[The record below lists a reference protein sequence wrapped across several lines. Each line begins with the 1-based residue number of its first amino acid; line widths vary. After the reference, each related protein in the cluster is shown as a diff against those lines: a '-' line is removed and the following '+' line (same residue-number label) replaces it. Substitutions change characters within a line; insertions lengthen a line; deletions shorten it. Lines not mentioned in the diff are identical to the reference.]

1 MTQYK
6 DEVER
11 HAELLAA
18 EEWANEVRAIHVHS
32 LSSMWYDDRPQDTH
46 NGTSVT
52 DREFNSGLI
61 ERFKDGKII
70 YIFGEKLVGDQLLQA
85 FEQHV

>member
-18 EEWANEVRAIHVHS
+18 EEWGKQVKYLHAGSGIIEVAYNNGQKHFEETATGKKWQTGVDYNTES
-32 LSSMWYDDRPQDTH
+32 LVDKFNRYMNDV
-46 NGTSVT
+46 SV
-52 DREFNSGLI
+52 
-61 ERFKDGKII
+61 GKEP
-70 YIFGEKLVGDQLLQA
+70 YGK
-85 FEQHV
+85 

>member
-18 EEWANEVRAIHVHS
+18 EEWGKQVKYLHAGSGIIEVA
-32 LSSMWYDDRPQDTH
+32 YN
-46 NGTSVT
+46 NGQKH
-52 DREFNSGLI
+52 F
-61 ERFKDGKII
+61 
-70 YIFGEKLVGDQLLQA
+70 
-85 FEQHV
+85 